1 MFNIKSKFSKSDKL
15 FLSNKSRLIG
25 QIEIPGDKSIS
36 QRALIIGLI
45 SNGNSKIQN
54 ILESEDVIHTM
65 RAVILLGGKVS
76 IKNDILEIRGVGLG
90 NITSPPKPVYMGNSG
105 TGTRLLLGV
114 VAGSNATV
122 TFYGDGSLTNRPM
135 SRVITPLKK
144 MGAKFVSHEEG
155 RLPLTVIGARRK
167 GIILPIEYTTPMPSA
182 QVKSSLILASLTARG
197 TSKIIEKSRT
207 RNNTEEMLI
216 NCGVKI
222 ISRYTKNKRYLTQ
235 LEGMQYIN
243 SFDVRVPGDPSTA
256 AFLAVAAIITK
267 NSKIE
272 LKNIYYDKFRLK
284 IFFVLKKMGAKI
296 DIKKN
301 NRGNCDITVE
311 SSNLKNLII
320 PAKDSSALI
329 DEYPILSIAASS
341 ANGKMIMK
349 GLKELRFKESDRLTA
364 IFKGLS
370 QSGIKTE
377 LIKDTLIIQGRKNI
391 RGGNIINASND
402 HRMAMSFNI
411 LSLITKSP
419 IIIKGNSSIRTS
431 FPLFF
436 DSLSILGVNIK
447 RDEN

>member
-1 MFNIKSKFSKSDKL
+1 MFNFKSKFFKSDKL
-15 FLSNKSRLIG
+15 YLSNRSRLMG
-25 QIEIPGDKSIS
+25 EIEVPGDKSIS

-45 SNGNSKIQN
+45 SNGNTKIQN

-65 RAVILLGGKVS
+65 RAVVLLGGKVS
-76 IKNDILEIRGVGLG
+76 IKNDLLEIRGVGLG
-90 NITSPPKPVYMGNSG
+90 NISSPPKPVYMGNSG

-122 TFYGDGSLTNRPM
+122 TFYGDSSLTSRPM
-135 SRVITPLKK
+135 SRVIDPLKK

-155 RLPLTVIGARRK
+155 KLPLTVIGARRK
-167 GIILPIEYTTPMPSA
+167 GIILPIEYTTPVPSA

-207 RNNTEEMLI
+207 RKNTEEMLI

-222 ISRYTKNKRYLTQ
+222 ISSNTKNKRYLTQ
-235 LEGMQYIN
+235 LEGMQYIK
-243 SFDVRVPGDPSTA
+243 SFDVNVPGDPSTA

-272 LKNIYYDKFRLK
+272 LKNIYHDKFRLK
-284 IFFVLKKMGAKI
+284 IFFILKKMGAKI
-296 DIKKN
+296 HIKKN
-301 NRGNCDITVE
+301 NRGNCDITVK
-311 SSNLKNLII
+311 SSNLKNLTI
-320 PAKDSSALI
+320 PAKYSSALI

-341 ANGKMIMK
+341 ADGKMTMR

-364 IFKGLS
+364 IFKGLN

-377 LIKDTLIIQGRKNI
+377 LIKDTLIIQGRKSI
-391 RGGNIINASND
+391 RGGNIIHASND
-402 HRMAMSFNI
+402 HRIAMSFNI